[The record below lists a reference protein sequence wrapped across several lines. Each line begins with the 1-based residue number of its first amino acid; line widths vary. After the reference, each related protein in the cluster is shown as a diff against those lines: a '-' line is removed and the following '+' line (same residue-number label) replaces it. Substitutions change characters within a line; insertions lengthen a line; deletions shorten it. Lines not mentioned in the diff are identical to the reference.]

1 MLPNIGYFAILPRM
15 AKLGQSLFGCV
26 FTGAL
31 IVATPALILGG
42 HHFDA
47 PKASA
52 VGWILFGILALVSVF
67 SKKRKAKKM
76 AAGNTLDELSLMAID
91 GKFKPNASTRA
102 FLSDLLE
109 RLQEIDGADD
119 ESDSKLAML
128 TTDIESILNPKDF
141 R

>member
-1 MLPNIGYFAILPRM
+1 M
-15 AKLGQSLFGCV
+15 AKQWQSLLGCV
-26 FTGAL
+26 FTGTL

-42 HHFDA
+42 YHFDA

-67 SKKRKAKKM
+67 SKKRKTKKM